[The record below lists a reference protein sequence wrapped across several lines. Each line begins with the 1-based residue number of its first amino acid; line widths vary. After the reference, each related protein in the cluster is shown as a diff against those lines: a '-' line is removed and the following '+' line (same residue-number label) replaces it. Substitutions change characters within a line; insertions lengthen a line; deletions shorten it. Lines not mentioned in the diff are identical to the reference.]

1 MSNCQ
6 YCNSSFKNNSCLNY
20 HQKNA
25 KYCLNLRKDDLSYK
39 CEYCNKVISTKYKLE
54 THKNICK
61 EREKYNIEKSYND
74 NINLKQ
80 NEIDILNCKLNDVVS
95 ELETVRRELENVKQN
110 NINLQILLE
119 NNKGEKQM
127 LEKYF
132 ESDQDTIKAIASKT
146 TVTNTNKNKITINNR
161 LDLSYERLAP
171 FAENY
176 TMEHF
181 KRGSAGIADWAGE
194 NFLLDDNKEP
204 LYVCSDKARKNF
216 IYIDEKG
223 NRIRDEHAETLRNQI
238 KPVLEH
244 KMKECNRVNYA
255 WLAENDDD
263 NNEFTEKMFKL
274 HKDNREIGPDFDK
287 RLIELTKRN

>member
-1 MSNCQ
+1 M
-6 YCNSSFKNNSCLNY
+6 KIL
-20 HQKNA
+20 
-25 KYCLNLRKDDLSYK
+25 
-39 CEYCNKVISTKYKLE
+39 STKANYERHIGSCKVKKDNDYKQ
-54 THKNICK
+54 
-61 EREKYNIEKSYND
+61 R
-74 NINLKQ
+74 
-80 NEIDILNCKLNDVVS
+80 IL
-95 ELETVRRELENVKQN
+95 ELETII
-110 NINLQILLE
+110 INMKNECDKQILVYKDKIDHL
-119 NNKGEKQM
+119 NNVIHTIEKNNTETSVKNEL
-127 LEKYF
+127 LEKYL
-132 ESDQDTIKAIASKT
+132 DQDRETIKVIASKS
-146 TVTNTNKNKITINNR
+146 TNTITNSKNKITINNR

-171 FAENY
+171 FAKNY

-194 NFLLDDNKEP
+194 NFLFDDNKEP

-238 KPVLEH
+238 KPVLEN
-244 KMKECNRVNYA
+244 KMKECNKVNYA

-287 RLIELTKRN
+287 RLIEITKGN

>member
-1 MSNCQ
+1 MNVHMKKCIDQ
-6 YCNSSFKNNSCLNY
+6 NIKNSF
-20 HQKNA
+20 
-25 KYCLNLRKDDLSYK
+25 
-39 CEYCNKVISTKYKLE
+39 
-54 THKNICK
+54 
-61 EREKYNIEKSYND
+61 
-74 NINLKQ
+74 
-80 NEIDILNCKLNDVVS
+80 
-95 ELETVRRELENVKQN
+95 ELENELLREEIISLKKKHQDEIIELYSR
-110 NINLQILLE
+110 INKLE
-119 NNKGEKQM
+119 GKGEV
-127 LEKYF
+127 LEKYL
-132 ESDQDTIKAIASKT
+132 DQDRETIKSIASKS
-146 TVTNTNKNKITINNR
+146 TVTNTSKNKITINNR

-244 KMKECNRVNYA
+244 KMKECNKINYA

-287 RLIELTKRN
+287 RLIEITKGCKNP

>member
-1 MSNCQ
+1 MNCE
-6 YCNSSFKNNSCLNY
+6 YCGNQFQTKNSLDT
-20 HQKNA
+20 HQKRA
-25 KYCLNLRKDDLSYK
+25 KYCLNLRQETPKVIFK
-39 CEYCNKVISTKYKLE
+39 CEICNKEFTYKISMTTHQINCEKQNSKNSLEIDNTLLKEEIERLKDVYKKEIDDYKDEIIELKNTINKLE
-54 THKNICK
+54 G
-61 EREKYNIEKSYND
+61 
-74 NINLKQ
+74 
-80 NEIDILNCKLNDVVS
+80 
-95 ELETVRRELENVKQN
+95 
-110 NINLQILLE
+110 
-119 NNKGEKQM
+119 KGEILK
-127 LEKYF
+127 EYF
-132 ESDQDTIKAIASKT
+132 DADQETIKAIASKS
-146 TVTNTNKNKITINNR
+146 TNTITNTSKNKITINNR

-194 NFLLDDNKEP
+194 NFLFDANKEP

-287 RLIELTKRN
+287 RLIEITKRN